1 MKQDKQLM
9 LLIRMV
15 SASALLITVACLCI
29 TILLFNPQLLRQAE
43 PEPAPPVTEVRKG
56 WAPPA
61 ESKIP
66 SGDEGDL
73 IRYGKELISHT
84 ASYLGPDGSVMAIT
98 NGMNCQ
104 NCHLES
110 GTKRLGN
117 NYAGVASTYPK
128 FRPRSGTV
136 ETVEKRVNDCI
147 ERSLNGKAL
156 AADSRELQAMVS
168 WIKWVGSEVPKD
180 TIPKGTGIKIPEP
193 MDRAADPVKGL
204 AVFTQHCSRC
214 HGTNGEGMREAGQE
228 EWRYPPLYGKDSYNT
243 GAGLYRLSRFAG
255 YVKYNMPNDL
265 ATADKPFLTDEE
277 CWDVAAYVNSMP
289 RPTKDLTADWP
300 DISKKPFDH
309 PFGPYADDFSETEHK
324 FGPFKGKVKK

>member
-1 MKQDKQLM
+1 MESEKKFLM
-9 LLIRMV
+9 LIRSV
-15 SASALLITVACLCI
+15 AAGSLLITAACVLVCI
-29 TILLFNPQLLRQAE
+29 VLLNPGLLPEAE
-43 PEPAPPVTEVRKG
+43 IGTVENTPARSDG

-61 ESKIP
+61 ADRIPDGP
-66 SGDEGDL
+66 SGDQ

-84 ASYLGPDGSVMAIT
+84 AKYLGPAGSVAPIT

-104 NCHLES
+104 NCHLEA
-110 GTKRLGN
+110 GTKRMGN

-128 FRPRSGTV
+128 FRARSGSV
-136 ETVEKRVNDCI
+136 ESVEKRVNDCI

-156 AADSRELQAMVS
+156 EAGSAELMAMVAY
-168 WIKWVGSEVPKD
+168 IKWVGSEVPKD
-180 TIPKGTGIKIPEP
+180 SIPKGTGIKAPVP
-193 MDRAADPVKGL
+193 MDRAADPVKG
-204 AVFTQHCSRC
+204 AVVFTQHCSRC
-214 HGTNGEGMREAGQE
+214 HGINGEGMREGDAA

-277 CWDVAAYVNSMP
+277 CWDVAAYVNSME
-289 RPTKDLTADWP
+289 RPTKDLSADWP

-309 PFGPYADDFSETEHK
+309 PFGPYADGFSEREHK
-324 FGPFKGKVKK
+324 YGPFKGRIK